1 MDGMFAMNA
10 SQENQTMPKRYYPD
24 LKLIID
30 GEYISRDGNP
40 VINPSTGEAIAEV
53 PFATIAD
60 LEKSVDAASKGFLEW
75 SEMSPAKREGLMR
88 DAASILRDRSDEIA
102 QSITLEQGKPVA
114 QSKVEIQ
121 RACEII
127 EWDASEGRRTY
138 GRVIPSQMPLTHT
151 VLRKPIG
158 PVAALS
164 PWNFP
169 INSPG
174 RKVAG
179 ALAAGCSIILK
190 ASEETPAGAFEL
202 VRAYHDA
209 GVPPGVVNLIFGVP
223 SEISEF
229 LINSDTTRLI
239 TFTGSIPVGKH
250 LAGLAAKQMKPT
262 IMELGGHA
270 PVLVDE
276 AVDPI
281 EVAKTCAIGKSRNAG
296 QVCVSPTRFL
306 VHDRIYDSF
315 LDSFVEKANSLK
327 IGDGFG
333 DGIEM
338 GPVANER
345 RLDAMQEFIGDAT
358 DKGATLA
365 AGGHQIGNQGYF
377 HEMTVLVDVPDNA
390 RVANEEPFGPLA
402 IVNKVASMDDA
413 INVANK
419 LPYGLAA
426 YAFTNS
432 AHVAEQLAHRV
443 ESGNLS
449 LNHLVASVAE
459 TPFGGV
465 KESGYGREGGTEGL
479 DCYTVV
485 KNISHLTSTV

>member
-1 MDGMFAMNA
+1 MNTA
-10 SQENQTMPKRYYPD
+10 HKDTEKSQHFYPD
-24 LKLIID
+24 LQLIIN
-30 GEYISRDGNP
+30 GEYLSRDGAP
-40 VINPSTGEAIAEV
+40 VINPSTGESIADV
-53 PFATIAD
+53 PFATEAD
-60 LEKSVDAASKGFLEW
+60 LASALEAAAQGFKIW
-75 SEMSPAKREGLMR
+75 SEMSPAKRETIMR
-88 DAASILRDRSDEIA
+88 DTAALLRERADEIA
-102 QSITLEQGKPVA
+102 QAITLEQGKPVA
-114 QSKVEIQ
+114 QSKVEIM

-169 INSPG
+169 MNSPG

-209 GVPPGVVNLIFGVP
+209 GVPPGVVNLVFGVP
-223 SEISEF
+223 SEISEY
-229 LINSDTTRLI
+229 LIASDVTRLI

-276 AVDPI
+276 AVDPV
-281 EVAKTCAIGKSRNAG
+281 EVAKTCVMGKSRNAG

-306 VHDRIYDSF
+306 VHDGIYDSF
-315 LDSFVEKANSLK
+315 LESFVEKANSLK

-333 DGIEM
+333 SDIDM
-338 GPVANER
+338 GPVANDR
-345 RLDAMQEFIGDAT
+345 RLTAMQEFVADAT
-358 DKGATLA
+358 DKGAELA

-377 HEMTVLVDVPDNA
+377 HEMTVLANVPDDA
-390 RVANEEPFGPLA
+390 RVSNEEPFGPLA
-402 IVNKVASMDDA
+402 IVNKVGSMDDA
-413 INVANK
+413 IDVANR
-419 LPYGLAA
+419 LPYGLAS

-432 AHVAEQLAHRV
+432 ADVAEQLAHRV

-479 DCYTVV
+479 DGYTVV
-485 KNISHLTSTV
+485 KNVSHLTSTV

>member
-1 MDGMFAMNA
+1 
-10 SQENQTMPKRYYPD
+10 
-24 LKLIID
+24 
-30 GEYISRDGNP
+30 
-40 VINPSTGEAIAEV
+40 
-53 PFATIAD
+53 
-60 LEKSVDAASKGFLEW
+60 
-75 SEMSPAKREGLMR
+75 
-88 DAASILRDRSDEIA
+88 
-102 QSITLEQGKPVA
+102 
-114 QSKVEIQ
+114 
-121 RACEII
+121 
-127 EWDASEGRRTY
+127 
-138 GRVIPSQMPLTHT
+138 MPLTHT

-169 INSPG
+169 MNSPG

-209 GVPPGVVNLIFGVP
+209 GVPPGVVNLVFGVP
-223 SEISEF
+223 SEISEY
-229 LINSDTTRLI
+229 LIASDVTRLI

-276 AVDPI
+276 AVDPV
-281 EVAKTCAIGKSRNAG
+281 EVAKTCVMGKSRNAG

-306 VHDRIYDSF
+306 VHDGIYDSF
-315 LDSFVEKANSLK
+315 LESFVEKANSLK

-333 DGIEM
+333 SDIDM
-338 GPVANER
+338 GPVANDR
-345 RLDAMQEFIGDAT
+345 RLTAMQEFVADAT
-358 DKGATLA
+358 DKGAELA

-377 HEMTVLVDVPDNA
+377 HEMTVLANVPDDA
-390 RVANEEPFGPLA
+390 RVSNEEPFGPLA
-402 IVNKVASMDDA
+402 IVNKVGSMDDA
-413 INVANK
+413 IDVANR
-419 LPYGLAA
+419 LPYGLAS

-432 AHVAEQLAHRV
+432 ADVAEQLAHRV

-479 DCYTVV
+479 DGYTVV
-485 KNISHLTSTV
+485 KNVSHLTSTV

>member
-1 MDGMFAMNA
+1 MNG
-10 SQENQTMPKRYYPD
+10 SHENQHMPKRYYPD

-40 VINPSTGEAIAEV
+40 VINPSTGETIAEV

-114 QSKVEIQ
+114 QAQVEIQ

-229 LINSDTTRLI
+229 LIESNVTRLI

-250 LAGLAAKQMKPT
+250 LAGLAARQMKPT

-270 PVLVDE
+270 PVLIDE
-276 AVDPI
+276 AVDTA
-281 EVAKTCAIGKSRNAG
+281 EVANACAIGKSRNAG

-306 VHDRIYDSF
+306 VHKGIYDSF
-315 LDSFVEKANSLK
+315 LDSFVKKANSVK

-333 DGIEM
+333 KGIEM

-345 RLDAMQEFIGDAT
+345 RLSAMQEFISDAT
-358 DKGATLA
+358 EKGATLA

-377 HEMTVLVDVPDNA
+377 HEMTVLADVPDDA
-390 RVANEEPFGPLA
+390 RVASEEPFGPLA

-413 INVANK
+413 INVANS

-443 ESGNLS
+443 EAGNLS